1 MLRFLGA
8 DSSTTV
14 AVDAENYAEAL
25 TEEEPAATIMLSAG
39 IGSCAESAQK
49 PPIRAVVRVAVI
61 FLSMMMNV

>member
-14 AVDAENYAEAL
+14 AVDELSA
-25 TEEEPAATIMLSAG
+25 AATIMLSAG